1 VELDES
7 DLERVEGR
15 IDDALLRIADQ
26 CLRIQRLRDH
36 GHTAPA
42 EQGVQL
48 LALLKRGLR
57 ELRSDKQIILRELR
71 RSGATSAKSRSSSAR
86 RAHSRLRR
94 ARDAQ
99 ELIGAVA
106 DIMSGRKRN

>member
-1 VELDES
+1 MDLDES
-7 DLERVEGR
+7 DLDRVEGR

-26 CLRIQRLRDH
+26 CLRIQKLRDH

-42 EQGVQL
+42 EQGAQL
-48 LALLKRGLR
+48 LALLKSGLR

-71 RSGATSAKSRSSSAR
+71 RSGATSAESRSSSAR

-94 ARDAQ
+94 ARNAQ
-99 ELIGAVA
+99 ELIDAVA
-106 DIMSGRKRN
+106 DIMSEKRRN